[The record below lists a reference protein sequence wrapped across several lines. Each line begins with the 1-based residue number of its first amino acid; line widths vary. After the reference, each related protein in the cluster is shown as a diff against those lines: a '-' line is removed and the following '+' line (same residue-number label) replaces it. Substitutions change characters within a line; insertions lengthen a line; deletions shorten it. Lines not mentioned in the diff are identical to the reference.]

1 MNPKLRRNIKLD
13 YLCTFLTN
21 LNMQSSVWVLYLAYC
36 QMSLMQ
42 IGILE
47 GIYHAT
53 SIICEIPSG
62 ALADLVGRKR
72 SMILSRICVTISCMI
87 MLFSRSFW
95 LFALSFV
102 IQAWGNNLNSGSEE
116 ALVYDSMKCLSE
128 ENLYIKINGRINTI
142 IEISQAIATVAGGIL
157 AEYSYV
163 LCYGACVIISLL
175 ALFPVFLMMEPPFLE
190 NSVSQKQSG
199 GWQTVIRHFKIS
211 FEILRGDLRI
221 LKIIV
226 YFSMVFAA
234 YTLLFFYSQQYYF
247 DFGYSKIEISM
258 IFLLAGIV
266 SCLGAL
272 LSEKLYRRLGKGI
285 SVISALSIA
294 IALICCG
301 FQKPVI
307 SILIFVIAGFF
318 NSALYPVESETLNTL
333 IPSEQRATLISVNSM
348 FFSIMM
354 IVMFPAAGALADRWG
369 LSRILM
375 ILGILLLFFVA
386 GWNWRCGNAI
396 ISMNQKSGQR
406 ELEDIEDI

>member
-62 ALADLVGRKR
+62 ALADLVGRKK

-163 LCYGACVIISLL
+163 WCYGACVIISLL
-175 ALFPVFLMMEPPFLE
+175 ALLPVFLMMEPPFLE
-190 NSVSQKQSG
+190 NSVSQEQSG
-199 GWQTVIRHFKIS
+199 GWQMVIRHFKIS
-211 FEILRGDLRI
+211 FKILRGDLRI

-285 SVISALSIA
+285 SVISAFSIA

-318 NSALYPVESETLNTL
+318 NSALYPVESEALNTL

-354 IVMFPAAGALADRWG
+354 IIMFPVAGALADKWG
-369 LSRILM
+369 LSWILM
-375 ILGILLLFFVA
+375 ILGILLLFF
-386 GWNWRCGNAI
+386 CG
-396 ISMNQKSGQR
+396 R
-406 ELEDIEDI
+406 VELEMG